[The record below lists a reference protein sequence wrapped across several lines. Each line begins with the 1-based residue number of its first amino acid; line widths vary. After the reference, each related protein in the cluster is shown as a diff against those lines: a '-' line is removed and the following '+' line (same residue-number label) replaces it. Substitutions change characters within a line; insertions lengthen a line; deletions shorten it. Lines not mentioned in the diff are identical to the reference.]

1 MSDHWTLTTDLMLTV
16 QIDVMLQDIGMVTFV
31 KEEPAFVRDMVRAI
45 SGNSFLAQRTRQ
57 YCYPLL
63 KLPISTRFGTI

>member
-1 MSDHWTLTTDLMLTV
+1 MSDHWTLTTGLMLTV
-16 QIDVMLQDIGMVTFV
+16 QIDVMLRDIGMVTVV

-45 SGNSFLAQRTRQ
+45 SGNSLLAQRTRQ

-63 KLPISTRFGTI
+63 KLQISTRFGTI

>member
-1 MSDHWTLTTDLMLTV
+1 MSDHWTLTTGLMLTV
-16 QIDVMLQDIGMVTFV
+16 QIGVMLQDIGMVAFF

-57 YCYPLL
+57 
-63 KLPISTRFGTI
+63 